1 MTARTHDLF
10 AFTAMVGGVILLPL
24 PVMNLGTAVIAFS
37 AGFLG
42 GMAPDLDEPGA
53 QFWQRLPAGAGT
65 ILGKFVSPVFGSHR
79 FVSHSLLGAAVF
91 GWLAK
96 KGLEISAS
104 VLVVDQIVVWWAFML
119 GFASHLVADALT
131 REGVPLLWPLPV
143 KFGIPPIKRLRIS
156 TDGWMEK
163 VVFITLVGV
172 NGYLM
177 HIYSSKFVGFVRSL
191 V

>member
-10 AFTAMVGGVILLPL
+10 AFTAMVGGMIIL
-24 PVMNLGTAVIAFS
+24 PVPAMNLGTAVSAFA

-65 ILGKFVSPVFGSHR
+65 ILGKIVAPVFGSHR
-79 FVSHSLLGAAVF
+79 FISHSLLGAVAF

-96 KGLEISAS
+96 KALEISAG
-104 VLVVDQIVVWWAFML
+104 VLVVDQVVVWWAFMA
-119 GFASHLVADALT
+119 GVGSHLVADALT
-131 REGVPLLWPLPV
+131 REGVPLLWPFPI
-143 KFGIPPIKRLRIS
+143 KFGIPPIKAWRMS
-156 TDGWMEK
+156 TGSWREK
-163 VVFITLVGV
+163 VTFIILVGV

-177 HIYSSKFVGFVRSL
+177 HLYSDKFVGFVRSL